1 MSLVLSKINL
11 KNNGLIRLNNS
22 NKSIFIKRYATK
34 KFDDSNLQNETTE
47 KNGIKKNNAILNTS
61 VKKMRQQNKISIND
75 YDNKH
80 LIKKEKI
87 SNKNKNNKSQ
97 LVKKINSLN
106 MKKKLDYENKEN
118 QRINLKEKTD
128 NKKIIKKQ
136 LKISGNDVK
145 FKMKPNSPKN
155 KRDIKAH
162 ILNKNKGSILS
173 NLLNNTE
180 NKPIQETNN
189 NNTSMEINININKKN
204 ESKEITTNKTI
215 MASVNRKNLIE
226 NGKTN
231 EQEEELEENKIIDIS
246 NDDDIEYTFKYNKND
261 KNEKNIIPEKKHIF
275 NTNVCTNRTRHYF
288 NIGNERKE
296 FMKKIEN
303 PKLDLIHKK
312 IRSENY
318 LFNVNNKKMYNSINN
333 NENENGKGIMK
344 IINNFDIIDI
354 ISKKEKYKKI
364 FKSIH
369 YNSILNNTKEISEES
384 FIKKYPTLKKK
395 FKLNGLNIIYNS
407 SSNTSREEKEKEKEK
422 ETKKNEIFI
431 AKTARNL
438 DLINKGIPKVSQTI
452 QGKDIYNS
460 NSNVNEFHNK
470 WEKRYLVPRVSASLI
485 KSEGNNK
492 VINDNLINN
501 NNNNHK
507 YEKILQ
513 NKNYNINHKKHIKF
527 GESNKKKREILFN
540 FDNNNIRNEKNR
552 NLSFRSNR
560 TNSFIN
566 KRNMHISERNSSI
579 NNTMNENDKYNLNRD
594 VELDI
599 QEKKLKLIRKE
610 ITKYKF
616 RKRCHNLPNIC
627 SVSLDKI
634 VVKTGGN
641 NNSNNNNKTEHFEKE
656 EIKFVT
662 NENNDINKVIQSH
675 KIDKKHRTFLLK
687 IKPLNLINN
696 GRSNFANGNKLVIKR
711 GDLLNRL
718 RKIKQ
723 NFNKLEVSSIN

>member
-1 MSLVLSKINL
+1 MSLLLSKINF

-34 KFDDSNLQNETTE
+34 KFYESNLQNETTE

-61 VKKMRQQNKISIND
+61 VKKIRQQNKISIND

-87 SNKNKNNKSQ
+87 SNQNKNNKSQ
-97 LVKKINSLN
+97 LIKKINSSN

-118 QRINLKEKTD
+118 HRINHKEKAD

-145 FKMKPNSPKN
+145 FKIKQNSPRN
-155 KRDIKAH
+155 KRDIKTH

-180 NKPIQETNN
+180 NKTIKEKNDKN
-189 NNTSMEINININKKN
+189 ASIEINININKKN
-204 ESKEITTNKTI
+204 EPKEITINKTI

-231 EQEEELEENKIIDIS
+231 EQDEELEENKIIDIS
-246 NDDDIEYTFKYNKND
+246 NDDDIEYTFKYD
-261 KNEKNIIPEKKHIF
+261 KNIIPEKKHIF
-275 NTNVCTNRTRHYF
+275 NTNVCTNRTRHFF
-288 NIGNERKE
+288 NIGKDNERKE
-296 FMKKIEN
+296 FMKKIDN
-303 PKLDLIHKK
+303 PKLDLFHKK

-318 LFNVNNKKMYNSINN
+318 LFNINNNKMNNSINN

-407 SSNTSREEKEKEKEK
+407 SSNTSREEKENEKDI
-422 ETKKNEIFI
+422 KKNEIFI
-431 AKTARNL
+431 AKTVRNL
-438 DLINKGIPKVSQTI
+438 DQINKGNSKVSQTI
-452 QGKDIYNS
+452 QGKEIFNT
-460 NSNVNEFHNK
+460 NNNINEFHNK
-470 WEKRYLVPRVSASLI
+470 WEKRYLVPRVSASLV
-485 KSEGNNK
+485 KSEGKNK
-492 VINDNLINN
+492 VITDYYINN
-501 NNNNHK
+501 NNNHR

-513 NKNYNINHKKHIKF
+513 NKNYNINHKKHVKF

-540 FDNNNIRNEKNR
+540 FDKNIRNEKNR
-552 NLSFRSNR
+552 NLSFRTNSS
-560 TNSFIN
+560 NSFIN
-566 KRNMHISERNSSI
+566 KRNMHITERNNSI
-579 NNTMNENDKYNLNRD
+579 NNIMNENDKYNLNRD

-634 VVKTGGN
+634 IIKTAEN
-641 NNSNNNNKTEHFEKE
+641 NNNNKTENFEKE
-656 EIKFVT
+656 EIKYEKNEKEEIKYET
-662 NENNDINKVIQSH
+662 NENKDIKKVIQSH

-696 GRSNFANGNKLVIKR
+696 GRSNFVNGNKLVIKR

-723 NFNKLEVSSIN
+723 NFNELEVSSIN

>member
-1 MSLVLSKINL
+1 MSLILSKINL

-34 KFDDSNLQNETTE
+34 KFDESNLQNETTE
-47 KNGIKKNNAILNTS
+47 KNDIKKNNAILNTS
-61 VKKMRQQNKISIND
+61 VKKIRQQNKISIND

-87 SNKNKNNKSQ
+87 SNQNKNNKSQ
-97 LVKKINSLN
+97 LIKKINSIN

-118 QRINLKEKTD
+118 QRINLKEKAD

-145 FKMKPNSPKN
+145 LKMKPNSPKN
-155 KRDIKAH
+155 KREIKTQ

-180 NKPIQETNN
+180 NKLIKEKNDK
-189 NNTSMEINININKKN
+189 NTSIEINININKKN
-204 ESKEITTNKTI
+204 EPKEITTNKTI
-215 MASVNRKNLIE
+215 IASVNRKNLIE

-246 NDDDIEYTFKYNKND
+246 NDDDIEYTFKYD
-261 KNEKNIIPEKKHIF
+261 KNIVPEKKHIF
-275 NTNVCTNRTRHYF
+275 NTNVCTNRTRHF
-288 NIGNERKE
+288 SNIGKNNERKE
-296 FMKKIEN
+296 FMKKMDN

-318 LFNVNNKKMYNSINN
+318 LFNANNKKMYNSINN

-422 ETKKNEIFI
+422 EIKKNEIFI
-431 AKTARNL
+431 AKTVRNL
-438 DLINKGIPKVSQTI
+438 DQINKSTNSKVNQTI
-452 QGKDIYNS
+452 QGKDIYNT

-485 KSEGNNK
+485 KSEGKNK
-492 VINDNLINN
+492 VINDNYINNINN
-501 NNNNHK
+501 NNK

-513 NKNYNINHKKHIKF
+513 NKNYNINHRKHVKF

-540 FDNNNIRNEKNR
+540 FDNDIRNEKNR

-566 KRNMHISERNSSI
+566 KRNMHITERNSSI

-594 VELDI
+594 IELDI

-634 VVKTGGN
+634 VVKTTDN
-641 NNSNNNNKTEHFEKE
+641 NNSNNNKTEHNKKE
-656 EIKFVT
+656 EIKYE
-662 NENNDINKVIQSH
+662 NSENNNINKIIQSH

-687 IKPLNLINN
+687 IKPLNIINN

-723 NFNKLEVSSIN
+723 NFNKLEVSSTN